1 MNAATRD
8 ATLDPAAV
16 APVRY
21 GTAEFNELIAA
32 IGASAR
38 ESKAA
43 GKNPF
48 PAIDL
53 ARAARL
59 GAIRVPAE
67 QGGGGASMH
76 EFFRMQM
83 QLAEADSDVAQI
95 LRAHFWFTED
105 RMRERDPIVRERWIK
120 HVVDGEIFGNAVVE
134 IGQSRAVGDFAFQT
148 ALEPD
153 GAGYRLNGTKYY
165 CTGSLFSD
173 WVWVFAST
181 PDGGMASVFV
191 PVDREGVTLED
202 DWDGVGQCFTGSGT
216 GRFDNVYVNAEEVVQ
231 TMIQG
236 KDEIVG
242 KSRLADAL
250 LTGQFVQLILTAT
263 IVGNLRRV
271 TQEAAHL
278 VRSRKRTFTHAS
290 ADTIAADPQFQEI
303 VGRIASQARAAES
316 IVLAAADA
324 HQVALDSIT
333 DGGVDYELVHE
344 ASVVAAEA
352 KVFVDEA
359 APRAAT
365 LLFELGGASQT
376 VRSAGLDEPW
386 RNMVVLAAHN
396 PAAFKARAVGDW
408 LVNGTELQANG
419 YL

>member
-8 ATLDPAAV
+8 ATFNPAAG
-16 APVRY
+16 APIRY
-21 GTAEFNELIAA
+21 GTAELNQLIAA

-48 PAIDL
+48 AAIDL
-53 ARAARL
+53 VRAARL
-59 GAIRVPAE
+59 GAIRVPVA
-67 QGGGGASMH
+67 QGGGGASMS

-95 LRAHFWFTED
+95 LRAHFWFTEV
-105 RMRERDPIVRERWIK
+105 RMREHDPLVRERWIK
-120 HVVDGEIFGNAVVE
+120 HVVDGEIFGNAIIE
-134 IGQSRAVGDFAFQT
+134 IGQSSAVVDFAFQT
-148 ALEPD
+148 TLEPD
-153 GAGYRLNGTKYY
+153 GAGFRLNGTKYY

-173 WVWVFAST
+173 WVWVFTST
-181 PDGGMASVFV
+181 PDGGIASVFV

-216 GRFDNVYVNAEEVVQ
+216 GRFENVYVNAEEVVQ

-236 KDEIVG
+236 KDEADRD
-242 KSRLADAL
+242 RLADAL
-250 LTGQFVQLILTAT
+250 LTGQFAQLILTAT
-263 IVGNLRRV
+263 IAGNLRRV
-271 TQEAAHL
+271 TNEAARL

-324 HQVALDSIT
+324 QQAALDSAA
-333 DGGVDYELVHE
+333 DGCFDYELVHE

-352 KVFVDEA
+352 KIFVDEA

-376 VRSAGLDEPW
+376 VRGAGLDEPW

-396 PAAFKARAVGDW
+396 PASFKARAVGDW
-408 LVNGTELQANG
+408 LVNETELPANG
-419 YL
+419 YF

>member
-250 LTGQFVQLILTAT
+250 LTGQFVQLILPRSSAT
-263 IVGNLRRV
+263 CAG
-271 TQEAAHL
+271 
-278 VRSRKRTFTHAS
+278 SRKRRLISYAHAS
-290 ADTIAADPQFQEI
+290 ERSLTRARTRSPPIRSFRRSSDASRARRERPSRSSSLPPTHIRSRSTRSRTAA
-303 VGRIASQARAAES
+303 
-316 IVLAAADA
+316 
-324 HQVALDSIT
+324 SIT
-333 DGGVDYELVHE
+333 SSCTRRPWLRPRRRSSSTKPRRVSRPCCSN
-344 ASVVAAEA
+344 SVERHRPC
-352 KVFVDEA
+352 A
-359 APRAAT
+359 APVSMSHGETWSCWRHT
-365 LLFELGGASQT
+365 IRP
-376 VRSAGLDEPW
+376 RSRHGQW
-386 RNMVVLAAHN
+386 VT
-396 PAAFKARAVGDW
+396 GS
-408 LVNGTELQANG
+408 
-419 YL
+419 